1 MRPSV
6 SITDCSTGK
15 TIVREM
21 TDAEYEKHLERLAQ
35 DEANRP
41 EPEEPTE

>member
-1 MRPSV
+1 MKPLV
-6 SITDCSTGK
+6 SITDCSTGE

-21 TDAEYEKHLERLAQ
+21 TDVEYEKHLERIAQ

-41 EPEEPTE
+41 TE

>member
-6 SITDCSTGK
+6 SITDCSTNE

-21 TDAEYEKHLERLAQ
+21 NDAEYEKHLERLAQ

-41 EPEEPTE
+41 EVTE

>member
-1 MRPSV
+1 MKPLV
-6 SITDCSTGK
+6 SITDCSTNE

-35 DEANRP
+35 DEATKAEMSND
-41 EPEEPTE
+41 